1 MVEQGLAEFMDIP
14 RTGAVIVHY
23 KGIETTLKCI
33 DDILHQT
40 HFTAPVVVVDQ
51 GVEPDAPQRL
61 QTAFPS
67 ITVLTQ
73 TTNIG
78 FPAAVR
84 IGMAALRA
92 GGARLG
98 FIANPDIRLA
108 PDTITS
114 LIPHIAPD
122 ADGTSSGVGAVG
134 PLLVDAH
141 SPHIIWA
148 AGGIIGPNIAGGN
161 AQAGL
166 PATDLSRTS
175 AQDVDYI
182 PACAM
187 LVSLD
192 AWEAVGGMDDGCF
205 LYYEDV
211 DFGIRLHRHNLRS
224 LMVPSVV
231 VHHQGSANTSEMPL
245 EREYYLL
252 RNRLRTARRWQSGI
266 TFWLGAYIDCRRIIL
281 SSRKRKEP
289 RAAIL
294 ARALR
299 DAISG
304 TSGPFIP

>member
-1 MVEQGLAEFMDIP
+1 MDIP

-33 DDILHQT
+33 DDILQQT
-40 HFTAPVVVVDQ
+40 HFTAPLVVVDQ
-51 GVEPDAPQRL
+51 GVEPDAHHQL
-61 QTAFPS
+61 KTAFPS

-73 TTNIG
+73 ASNVG

-84 IGMAALRA
+84 IGMTALRA
-92 GGARLG
+92 GGATLA

-114 LIPHIAPD
+114 LIPHITPD
-122 ADGTSSGVGAVG
+122 PTASISDVGAVG

-141 SPHIIWA
+141 SPGTIWA
-148 AGGIIGPNIAGGN
+148 AGGMVGPNIAAGN
-161 AQAGL
+161 AQSGMSMSSL
-166 PATDLSRTS
+166 TVTS
-175 AQDVDYI
+175 PKDVDYI

-211 DFGIRLHRHNLRS
+211 DFGLRLNRHKLRS
-224 LMVPSVV
+224 VMVPSVI
-231 VHHQGSANTSEMPL
+231 VHHQGSANTAEMPL

-266 TFWLGAYIDCRRIIL
+266 SFWLGAYIDCRRIVF
-281 SSRKRKEP
+281 SSRKRGEA
-289 RAAIL
+289 RAEIL
-294 ARALR
+294 SRALR

-304 TSGPFIP
+304 IHGPFIP

>member
-1 MVEQGLAEFMDIP
+1 MDIP

-33 DDILHQT
+33 DDILRQT

-51 GVEPDAPQRL
+51 GVDPDAPHQL
-61 QTAFPS
+61 KTAFPS

-73 TTNIG
+73 TSNVG

-92 GGARLG
+92 GGARLA

-114 LIPHIAPD
+114 LIPHITPD
-122 ADGTSSGVGAVG
+122 PTTSIADVGAVG

-141 SPHIIWA
+141 SPETIWA
-148 AGGIIGPNIAGGN
+148 AGGMVGPNIAAGN
-161 AQAGL
+161 AQSGMSKGS
-166 PATDLSRTS
+166 LSVTS
-175 AQDVDYI
+175 PKDVDYI

-211 DFGIRLHRHNLRS
+211 DFGLRLNRHKLRS
-224 LMVPSVV
+224 VMVPSVI
-231 VHHQGSANTSEMPL
+231 VHHQGSANTAEMPL

-266 TFWLGAYIDCRRIIL
+266 SFWLGAYIDCRRIVF
-281 SSRKRKEP
+281 SSRKRGEA
-289 RAAIL
+289 RAGML
-294 ARALR
+294 SRALR
-299 DAISG
+299 DAIAG
-304 TSGPFIP
+304 IHGPFIP

>member
-1 MVEQGLAEFMDIP
+1 MAEQGFTKLMDIP

-40 HFTAPVVVVDQ
+40 HFIAPLIVVNQ
-51 GVEPDAPQRL
+51 GVEPDAPPRL
-61 QTAFPS
+61 ETAFPS
-67 ITVLTQ
+67 VTVLTQ
-73 TTNIG
+73 ATNVG

-84 IGMAALRA
+84 VGMAALRA
-92 GGARLG
+92 GGASLG
-98 FIANPDIRLA
+98 FIANPDIRLPA
-108 PDTITS
+108 DTMTS

-122 ADGTSSGVGAVG
+122 TDGTLSGVGAVG

-141 SPHIIWA
+141 SPDKIWA
-148 AGGIIGPNIAGGN
+148 AGGMVGPNIAGGN
-161 AQAGL
+161 AYAGH
-166 PATDLSRTS
+166 PVSNLSRTS

-211 DFGIRLHRHNLRS
+211 DFGIRLHSHNLRS
-224 LMVPSVV
+224 VIVPSVI

-252 RNRLRTARRWQSGI
+252 RNRLRTARRWQRGL
-266 TFWLGAYIDCRRIIL
+266 TFWLGAYIDCRRIIR
-281 SSRKRKEP
+281 SSRKRSEP
-289 RAAIL
+289 RAPIL

-299 DAISG
+299 DAMSG
-304 TSGPFIP
+304 TTGPFIP

>member
-1 MVEQGLAEFMDIP
+1 MAEQGLAKTMDIP

-33 DDILHQT
+33 DDILRQT
-40 HFTAPVVVVDQ
+40 HFTAPLVIVDQ
-51 GVEPDAPQRL
+51 GVEPDAHHQL
-61 QTAFPS
+61 KTAFPT
-67 ITVLTQ
+67 IIVLTQ
-73 TTNIG
+73 TSNVG

-92 GGARLG
+92 GGARLA

-114 LIPHIAPD
+114 LIPHIIPD
-122 ADGTSSGVGAVG
+122 PVTDIADVGAVG
-134 PLLVDAH
+134 PLLMDAH
-141 SPHIIWA
+141 SPGTIWA
-148 AGGIIGPNIAGGN
+148 AGGMVGPNIAAGN
-161 AQAGL
+161 AQSGM
-166 PATDLSRTS
+166 PLSCLTLTS
-175 AQDVDYI
+175 PQDVDYI

-192 AWEAVGGMDDGCF
+192 AWETVGGMDDGCF

-211 DFGIRLHRHNLRS
+211 DFGLRLNRHKLRS
-224 LMVPSVV
+224 VMVPSVI
-231 VHHQGSANTSEMPL
+231 VHHQGSANTAELPL

-266 TFWLGAYIDCRRIIL
+266 SFWLGAYIDCHRIVF
-281 SSRKRKEP
+281 SSRKRGE
-289 RAAIL
+289 
-294 ARALR
+294 ARAGILSRAVR

-304 TSGPFIP
+304 IDGPFIS

>member
-1 MVEQGLAEFMDIP
+1 MDIP
-14 RTGAVIVHY
+14 RTGAVVVHY
-23 KGIETTLKCI
+23 KGIETTLQCI

-40 HFTAPVVVVDQ
+40 HFTAPIVIVDQ
-51 GVEPDAPQRL
+51 GVEPDAPLRL

-67 ITVLTQ
+67 TIVLTQ
-73 TTNIG
+73 PSNIG

-98 FIANPDIRLA
+98 FIANPDIRLT

-114 LIPHIAPD
+114 LIPHITPD
-122 ADGTSSGVGAVG
+122 GATQTPDVGAVG

-141 SPHIIWA
+141 TPSTIWA
-148 AGGIIGPNIAGGN
+148 AGGMIGPNLAGGN
-161 AQAGL
+161 AHAGM
-166 PATDLSRTS
+166 PVGSLSTTT

-192 AWEAVGGMDDGCF
+192 AWETVGGMDDGCF

-211 DFGIRLHRHNLRS
+211 DFGLRLHRHKLRS
-224 LMVPSVV
+224 LMVPSVT
-231 VHHQGSANTSEMPL
+231 VHHQGSANTAEMPL

-252 RNRLRTARRWQSGI
+252 RNRLRTARRWQSGLS
-266 TFWLGAYIDCRRIIL
+266 FWLGAYIDCRRIVI
-281 SSRKRKEP
+281 SSRKRGEA
-289 RAAIL
+289 RSEIL
-294 ARALR
+294 ARAVR
-299 DAISG
+299 DALAG
-304 TSGPFIP
+304 TNGPFIP

>member
-1 MVEQGLAEFMDIP
+1 MAEQGLAEIMDIP

-33 DDILHQT
+33 DDILNQT

-51 GVEPDAPQRL
+51 GVEPDAPQRF
-61 QTAFPS
+61 QTAFPN

-84 IGMAALRA
+84 IGMATLRS

-114 LIPHIAPD
+114 LIPHIVPD
-122 ADGTSSGVGAVG
+122 ADGTASGVGAVG

-141 SPHIIWA
+141 SPDTIWA
-148 AGGIIGPNIAGGN
+148 AGGMIGPNIAGGN
-161 AQAGL
+161 AQAGR
-166 PATDLSRTS
+166 PVANLSS
-175 AQDVDYI
+175 SGVVDVDYI

-192 AWEAVGGMDDGCF
+192 AWESVGGMDDGCF

-211 DFGIRLHRHNLRS
+211 DFGIRLNRHKLRS
-224 LMVPSVV
+224 VIVPSVV
-231 VHHQGSANTSEMPL
+231 VHHQGSANTSEMPM

-252 RNRLRTARRWQSGI
+252 RNRLRTAKRWQSGL
-266 TFWLGAYIDCRRIIL
+266 TFWLGAYIDCRRIIG
-281 SSRKRKEP
+281 SSRKRNEP

-294 ARALR
+294 ARALK
-299 DAISG
+299 DALSG
-304 TSGPFIP
+304 IAGPYIA

>member
-1 MVEQGLAEFMDIP
+1 MDIP

-23 KGIETTLKCI
+23 KGIETTLNCI
-33 DDILHQT
+33 DDIQRQT

-61 QTAFPS
+61 QTAFPN

-73 TTNIG
+73 KTNIG

-84 IGMAALRA
+84 IGMAAIRA

-108 PDTITS
+108 PDTIIN
-114 LIPHIAPD
+114 LIPHITPD
-122 ADGTSSGVGAVG
+122 SDGHPSDVGAVG

-141 SPHIIWA
+141 SPGIIWA
-148 AGGIIGPNIAGGN
+148 AGGLIGPNLAGGN
-161 AQAGL
+161 AQSGMQV
-166 PATDLSRTS
+166 DNLSVN
-175 AQDVDYI
+175 APQDVDYI

-192 AWEAVGGMDDGCF
+192 AWEAEGGMDDGCF

-224 LMVPSVV
+224 VMIPSVI
-231 VHHQGSANTSEMPL
+231 VHHQGSANTAEMPL

-252 RNRLRTARRWQSGI
+252 RNRLRTARRWHTGI
-266 TFWLGAYIDCRRIIL
+266 SFWLGAYIDCRKIVH
-281 SSRKRKEP
+281 SSRKRGES

-294 ARALR
+294 SRAVR
-299 DAISG
+299 DALAGIN
-304 TSGPFIP
+304 GPFIP

>member
-1 MVEQGLAEFMDIP
+1 MAEQGLAETMDIP

-23 KGIETTLKCI
+23 KGIETTLNCI
-33 DDILHQT
+33 DDLHHQT
-40 HFTAPVVVVDQ
+40 HFTAPIVVIDQ
-51 GVEPDAPQRL
+51 GVDPDAPLRF

-73 TTNIG
+73 STNIG

-114 LIPHIAPD
+114 LIPHLTPD
-122 ADGTSSGVGAVG
+122 AGTTTTDIAAVG
-134 PLLVDAH
+134 PLLLNAH
-141 SPHIIWA
+141 APDTIWA
-148 AGGIIGPNIAGGN
+148 AGGKIGPNISGSN
-161 AQAGL
+161 AHAKMPASSILGK
-166 PATDLSRTS
+166 PAT
-175 AQDVDYI
+175 DVDYI

-192 AWEAVGGMDDGCF
+192 AWESVGGMDDGCF

-211 DFGIRLHRHNLRS
+211 DFGLRLHRHKLRS
-224 LMVPSVV
+224 LLVPSVV
-231 VHHQGSANTSEMPL
+231 VHHQGSANTAEMPL

-252 RNRLRTARRWQSGI
+252 RNRLRTARRWQSGLA
-266 TFWLGAYIDCRRIIL
+266 FWLGAYIDCRRIVH
-281 SSRKRKEP
+281 SSRKRGE
-289 RAAIL
+289 
-294 ARALR
+294 ARAEILSR
-299 DAISG
+299 AIGDAISG
-304 TSGPFIP
+304 VSGPFIP